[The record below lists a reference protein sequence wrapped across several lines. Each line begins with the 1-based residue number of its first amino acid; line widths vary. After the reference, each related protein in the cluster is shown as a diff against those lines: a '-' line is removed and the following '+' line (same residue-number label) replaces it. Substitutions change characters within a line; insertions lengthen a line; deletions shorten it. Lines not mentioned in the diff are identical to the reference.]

1 MQGLARIP
9 ETLVIAMEF
18 IVMPTPSTQQV
29 ALGDLQRTI
38 FQLHPDLKVGLV
50 YPKSHS
56 AFTSPSLCLSRG
68 LAGTE
73 VSLQHPSGMPSVQM
87 FRDFVSTVVKVL
99 WSPEV
104 PSRSPARAPSEA

>member
-50 YPKSHS
+50 RPTSHC
-56 AFTSPSLCLSRG
+56 AFTTHSFCLCSLGRNKIALST
-68 LAGTE
+68 LLMHAIGTD
-73 VSLQHPSGMPSVQM
+73 V
-87 FRDFVSTVVKVL
+87 
-99 WSPEV
+99 
-104 PSRSPARAPSEA
+104 